1 MFLFLI
7 SAFDPV
13 SGLSDNA
20 DRWMAFNLQFCRYEP
35 EPVCG
40 EQIAVWWSGNSVGTR
55 STPDNDVPTIK
66 WQ

>member
-40 EQIAVWWSGNSVGTR
+40 EQIAV
-55 STPDNDVPTIK
+55 
-66 WQ
+66 